1 MKRIDN
7 YTRLFFFLFD
17 ALSSE
22 ISSVNEVYIDSFEIL
37 KFLLRYFA
45 TLSFP
50 PILSKRRGKGIMKR
64 IDDYT
69 RLLLFLFDALRRYH
83 L

>member
-22 ISSVNEVYIDSFEIL
+22 ISSVNEVYIARFDHFEI
-37 KFLLRYFA
+37 FEREDC
-45 TLSFP
+45 TVSRRDRSFVA
-50 PILSKRRGKGIMKR
+50 IRSDGI
-64 IDDYT
+64 D
-69 RLLLFLFDALRRYH
+69 
-83 L
+83 